1 MKSVR
6 HIITFWMTASILVA
20 GFLARSEQFHS
31 WLHEGE
37 EHCHVEASHCQDKGQ
52 TGHHHEGEKTE
63 EHPHGL
69 LTLMAGAAMESSFV
83 PCVCPEPVFSQY
95 SFVAWNLQEIPCVR
109 TWKATQ
115 GRAPP
120 ILS

>member
-1 MKSVR
+1 MNTIRYIV
-6 HIITFWMTASILVA
+6 TFWMTASILTA
-20 GFLARSEQFHS
+20 GFLARSEQFHA

-37 EHCHVEASHCQDKGQ
+37 DLCHAQESHCHSKGQ
-52 TGHHHEGEKTE
+52 FGHHHEGEGTE

-83 PCVCPEPVFSQY
+83 PCICPEQT
-95 SFVAWNLQEIPCVR
+95 FVQWTFITWNSQEIPCVR
-109 TWKATQ
+109 TWKATL

-120 ILS
+120 IHS